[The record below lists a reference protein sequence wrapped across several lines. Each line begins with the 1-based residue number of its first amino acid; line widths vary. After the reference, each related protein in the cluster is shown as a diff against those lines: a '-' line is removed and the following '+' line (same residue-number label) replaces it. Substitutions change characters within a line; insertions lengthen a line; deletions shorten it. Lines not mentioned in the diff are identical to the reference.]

1 MPDNKDELLKQQ
13 NEEIQKLKKELKA
26 ATKPSSMLSVL
37 KSTVRRNVH
46 DFFIR
51 EDKIKSVQEENKKL
65 KKELEETKE
74 ERDKT
79 SAQLFAAINLGSD
92 NQEQTV
98 SEEGATPDDCDAP
111 VFPQTAEEA
120 VREYFGPIDLATL
133 ARQLYPDQSMQ
144 HQNPEPESAAP
155 PKIKDTPIIQEQ
167 PDSSVKNEKK
177 PADNIVREP
186 GPSDTTLHPGPNPCS
201 KSGNEGVKPELPK
214 EKSTKQ
220 DLSDNQLSMDG
231 RPRPISGCPSVQRLL
246 DVYVESK
253 TTSTSGEGERKFTES
268 SELED
273 GPVQEDIN
281 EAPSEDDLP
290 DLTEP
295 PEDLPD
301 ISGGSVWDMEEPP
314 TTESQAAQE
323 SIQISQPGEQAKES
337 LKESPKELI
346 KKELPKKPQKKP
358 AKESSLPLTKAEEKP
373 KQTQKFQEKKIEK
386 SESGQEIIEKRDAG
400 QQNQTEKIKEKQTE
414 LPKTKPQAR
423 PEPQQNENPTATVI
437 DKNGKKK
444 SKKDKR
450 KNQQQ
455 RQEPEIKQ
463 EPPKIIPM
471 EQPPKEIEL
480 PDDFGIVMEPEE
492 PEPIELPDPNEN
504 NRNIFD
510 EIFNSDSDNW
520 DDSNI

>member
-1 MPDNKDELLKQQ
+1 MPDNKDELLKRQ

-98 SEEGATPDDCDAP
+98 SEEGTTPDDCDAP

-120 VREYFGPIDLATL
+120 AREYFGPVDLAAL

-155 PKIKDTPIIQEQ
+155 PKIKDAPIIQEQ

-177 PADNIVREP
+177 PADNIVYEP
-186 GPSDTTLHPGPNPCS
+186 GPSGSTLHTGSNPRS
-201 KSGNEGVKPELPK
+201 KSGNEGVKPELSK

-220 DLSDNQLSMDG
+220 DLPDNQ
-231 RPRPISGCPSVQRLL
+231 P
-246 DVYVESK
+246 
-253 TTSTSGEGERKFTES
+253 

-273 GPVQEDIN
+273 GPRDIN

-314 TTESQAAQE
+314 TEPQTDPET
-323 SIQISQPGEQAKES
+323 IQMKHPEEPAKEI
-337 LKESPKELI
+337 LKESPKEL
-346 KKELPKKPQKKP
+346 PKKLLKKP
-358 AKESSLPLTKAEEKP
+358 AKESSLPPTKAEEKSKQAP
-373 KQTQKFQEKKIEK
+373 KIQEKKLEK
-386 SESGQEIIEKRDAG
+386 SDSGQEIVEKRDAG

-414 LPKTKPQAR
+414 PPKTKPQAR
-423 PEPQQNENPTATVI
+423 PEPQPNENPTATVI

-463 EPPKIIPM
+463 ELPKIIPM
-471 EQPPKEIEL
+471 EQPPKEVEL

>member
-37 KSTVRRNVH
+37 KSAVRRNVH

-167 PDSSVKNEKK
+167 PDSS
-177 PADNIVREP
+177 
-186 GPSDTTLHPGPNPCS
+186 
-201 KSGNEGVKPELPK
+201 K

-220 DLSDNQLSMDG
+220 DLPDNQLSMDG

-273 GPVQEDIN
+273 GPRDIN
-281 EAPSEDDLP
+281 EAPFEDDLP
-290 DLTEP
+290 DLTEL

-301 ISGGSVWDMEEPP
+301 ISGGSVWDMEEPQ
-314 TTESQAAQE
+314 TEPEA
-323 SIQISQPGEQAKES
+323 IQVEHTEEPADES
-337 LKESPKELI
+337 LKKSLKEFPKEP
-346 KKELPKKPQKKP
+346 PKKTQKKP
-358 AKESSLPLTKAEEKP
+358 TKEPSLSLTKAEEKP
-373 KQTQKFQEKKIEK
+373 KQTLKSQEKKIEK
-386 SESGQEIIEKRDAG
+386 SDSGQKTTEKQDAAE
-400 QQNQTEKIKEKQTE
+400 QQNQPEKIKEKQTE
-414 LPKTKPQAR
+414 PPKSK
-423 PEPQQNENPTATVI
+423 PQQNENPTATVI

-450 KNQQQ
+450 KTQQQ

-471 EQPPKEIEL
+471 EQPPKEVEL

>member
-37 KSTVRRNVH
+37 KSAVRRNVH

-92 NQEQTV
+92 NQEQTM
-98 SEEGATPDDCDAP
+98 SEEGTTPDDCDAP

-120 VREYFGPIDLATL
+120 AREYFGPVDLAAL

-144 HQNPEPESAAP
+144 HQNPEPESSAP
-155 PKIKDTPIIQEQ
+155 SKIKDAPIIQEQ
-167 PDSSVKNEKK
+167 PDSS
-177 PADNIVREP
+177 
-186 GPSDTTLHPGPNPCS
+186 
-201 KSGNEGVKPELPK
+201 K

-220 DLSDNQLSMDG
+220 DLPDNQ
-231 RPRPISGCPSVQRLL
+231 P
-246 DVYVESK
+246 
-253 TTSTSGEGERKFTES
+253 

-273 GPVQEDIN
+273 GPRDIN

-314 TTESQAAQE
+314 TEPQAEPEAIQVEHTEEPAD
-323 SIQISQPGEQAKES
+323 ES
-337 LKESPKELI
+337 LKKSLKEFPKEP
-346 KKELPKKPQKKP
+346 PKKTQKKP
-358 AKESSLPLTKAEEKP
+358 TKESSLSLTKAEEKP
-373 KQTQKFQEKKIEK
+373 KQTLKSQEKKIEK
-386 SESGQEIIEKRDAG
+386 SDSGQKTTEKQDAAE
-400 QQNQTEKIKEKQTE
+400 QQNQPEKIKEKQTE
-414 LPKTKPQAR
+414 PPKSK
-423 PEPQQNENPTATVI
+423 PQQNENPTATVI

-450 KNQQQ
+450 KTQQQ

-471 EQPPKEIEL
+471 EQPPKEVEL

>member
-37 KSTVRRNVH
+37 KSAVRRNVH

-120 VREYFGPIDLATL
+120 VREYFGPVDLATL

-167 PDSSVKNEKK
+167 PDSS
-177 PADNIVREP
+177 
-186 GPSDTTLHPGPNPCS
+186 
-201 KSGNEGVKPELPK
+201 K

-220 DLSDNQLSMDG
+220 DLPDNQLSMDG

-273 GPVQEDIN
+273 GPMQEDIN
-281 EAPSEDDLP
+281 EAPFEDDLP
-290 DLTEP
+290 DLTEL

-314 TTESQAAQE
+314 TEPQAEPEAIQVEHTEEPAD
-323 SIQISQPGEQAKES
+323 ES
-337 LKESPKELI
+337 LKKSLKEFPKEP
-346 KKELPKKPQKKP
+346 PKKTQKKP
-358 AKESSLPLTKAEEKP
+358 TKESSLSLTKAEEKP
-373 KQTQKFQEKKIEK
+373 KQTLKSQEKKIEK
-386 SESGQEIIEKRDAG
+386 SDSGQKTTEKQDAAE
-400 QQNQTEKIKEKQTE
+400 QQNQPEKIKEKQTE
-414 LPKTKPQAR
+414 PPKTKPQAR
-423 PEPQQNENPTATVI
+423 PEPQQNENPTATVK

>member
-51 EDKIKSVQEENKKL
+51 KDKIKSVQEENKKL

-92 NQEQTV
+92 NQEQT
-98 SEEGATPDDCDAP
+98 SFEEGGTPGDTCDAP

-120 VREYFGPIDLATL
+120 VREYFGPVDLAAL
-133 ARQLYPDQSMQ
+133 ARQLYPGQSMQ

-167 PDSSVKNEKK
+167 PDSS
-177 PADNIVREP
+177 
-186 GPSDTTLHPGPNPCS
+186 
-201 KSGNEGVKPELPK
+201 K

-220 DLSDNQLSMDG
+220 DLPDNQ
-231 RPRPISGCPSVQRLL
+231 P
-246 DVYVESK
+246 
-253 TTSTSGEGERKFTES
+253 

-358 AKESSLPLTKAEEKP
+358 AKELSSPLTKAEEKSKQAP
-373 KQTQKFQEKKIEK
+373 KIQEKKIEK
-386 SESGQEIIEKRDAG
+386 SDSGQKTTEKQDAAE
-400 QQNQTEKIKEKQTE
+400 QQNQPEKIKEKQAE
-414 LPKTKPQAR
+414 PPKTKSQAR

-437 DKNGKKK
+437 DKNGKRK

-471 EQPPKEIEL
+471 EQPPKEVEL

>member
-37 KSTVRRNVH
+37 KSAVRRNVH

-92 NQEQTV
+92 NQEQTTF
-98 SEEGATPDDCDAP
+98 EEGGTPDDTCDAP

-120 VREYFGPIDLATL
+120 VREYFGPVDLAAL

-144 HQNPEPESAAP
+144 HQNPEPESSAP
-155 PKIKDTPIIQEQ
+155 PKIKDAPIIQEQ

-177 PADNIVREP
+177 PADNIVYEP
-186 GPSDTTLHPGPNPCS
+186 GPSGSTLHTGSNPRS
-201 KSGNEGVKPELPK
+201 KSGNEGVKPELSK

-220 DLSDNQLSMDG
+220 DLLDN
-231 RPRPISGCPSVQRLL
+231 PP
-246 DVYVESK
+246 
-253 TTSTSGEGERKFTES
+253 

-273 GPVQEDIN
+273 GPMQEDIN
-281 EAPSEDDLP
+281 EAPFEDDLP
-290 DLTEP
+290 DLTEL

-301 ISGGSVWDMEEPP
+301 ISGGSVWDMEEPQ
-314 TTESQAAQE
+314 TEPEA
-323 SIQISQPGEQAKES
+323 IQVEHTEEPADES
-337 LKESPKELI
+337 LKKSLKEFPKEP
-346 KKELPKKPQKKP
+346 PKKTQKKP
-358 AKESSLPLTKAEEKP
+358 TKEPSLSLTKAEEKP
-373 KQTQKFQEKKIEK
+373 KQTLKSQEKKIEK
-386 SESGQEIIEKRDAG
+386 SDSGQKTTEKQDAAE
-400 QQNQTEKIKEKQTE
+400 QQNQPEKIKEKQTE
-414 LPKTKPQAR
+414 PPKSK
-423 PEPQQNENPTATVI
+423 PQQNENPTATVI

-450 KNQQQ
+450 KTQQQ

-471 EQPPKEIEL
+471 EQPPKEVEL

-504 NRNIFD
+504 NRIIFD

>member
-37 KSTVRRNVH
+37 KSAVRRNVH

-92 NQEQTV
+92 NQEQT
-98 SEEGATPDDCDAP
+98 SFEEGGTPDDTCDAP

-120 VREYFGPIDLATL
+120 VREYFGPVDLAAL

-144 HQNPEPESAAP
+144 HQNPEPESSAP
-155 PKIKDTPIIQEQ
+155 PKIKDAPIIQEQ

-177 PADNIVREP
+177 PADNIVYEP
-186 GPSDTTLHPGPNPCS
+186 GPSGSTLHTGSNPRS
-201 KSGNEGVKPELPK
+201 KSGNEGVKPELSK

-220 DLSDNQLSMDG
+220 DLLDNQ
-231 RPRPISGCPSVQRLL
+231 P
-246 DVYVESK
+246 
-253 TTSTSGEGERKFTES
+253 

-273 GPVQEDIN
+273 GPMDIN
-281 EAPSEDDLP
+281 EAPFEDDLP
-290 DLTEP
+290 DLTEL

-314 TTESQAAQE
+314 TEPQAEPEAIQVEHTEE
-323 SIQISQPGEQAKES
+323 PVDKS
-337 LKESPKELI
+337 LKEFPKEP
-346 KKELPKKPQKKP
+346 PKKTQKKP
-358 AKESSLPLTKAEEKP
+358 TKEPSLPPTKAEEKSKQAP
-373 KQTQKFQEKKIEK
+373 KIQEKKIEK
-386 SESGQEIIEKRDAG
+386 SDSGQKTTEKQDAAE
-400 QQNQTEKIKEKQTE
+400 QQNQPEKIKEKQAE
-414 LPKTKPQAR
+414 PPKTKSQAR

-437 DKNGKKK
+437 DKNGKRK
-444 SKKDKR
+444 SKKDNR

-471 EQPPKEIEL
+471 EQPPKEVEL

>member
-37 KSTVRRNVH
+37 KSAVRRNVH

-92 NQEQTV
+92 NQEQT
-98 SEEGATPDDCDAP
+98 SFEEGGTPDDTCDAP

-120 VREYFGPIDLATL
+120 VREYFGPVDLAAL

-144 HQNPEPESAAP
+144 HQNPEPESSAP
-155 PKIKDTPIIQEQ
+155 PKIKDAPIIQEQ

-177 PADNIVREP
+177 PANNIVYEP
-186 GPSDTTLHPGPNPCS
+186 GPSGSTLHTGSNPRS
-201 KSGNEGVKPELPK
+201 KSGNEGVKPELSK

-220 DLSDNQLSMDG
+220 DLLDN
-231 RPRPISGCPSVQRLL
+231 PP
-246 DVYVESK
+246 
-253 TTSTSGEGERKFTES
+253 

-273 GPVQEDIN
+273 GPMQEDIN
-281 EAPSEDDLP
+281 EAPFEDDLP
-290 DLTEP
+290 DLTEL

-314 TTESQAAQE
+314 TEPQAEPEAIQVEHTEEPAD
-323 SIQISQPGEQAKES
+323 ES
-337 LKESPKELI
+337 LKKSLKEFS
-346 KKELPKKPQKKP
+346 KEPPKKTQKKP
-358 AKESSLPLTKAEEKP
+358 TKESSLSLTKAEEKP
-373 KQTQKFQEKKIEK
+373 KQTLKSQEKKIEK
-386 SESGQEIIEKRDAG
+386 SDSGQKTTEKQDAAE
-400 QQNQTEKIKEKQTE
+400 QQNQPEKIKEKQAE
-414 LPKTKPQAR
+414 PPKTKSQAR

-450 KNQQQ
+450 KTQQQ
-455 RQEPEIKQ
+455 RQKPEIKQ

-471 EQPPKEIEL
+471 EQPPKEVEL

>member
-92 NQEQTV
+92 NQEQTM
-98 SEEGATPDDCDAP
+98 SEEGTTPDDCDAP

-120 VREYFGPIDLATL
+120 AREYFGPVDLAAL

-144 HQNPEPESAAP
+144 HQNPEPESSAP
-155 PKIKDTPIIQEQ
+155 SKIKDAPIIQEQ
-167 PDSSVKNEKK
+167 PDSS
-177 PADNIVREP
+177 
-186 GPSDTTLHPGPNPCS
+186 
-201 KSGNEGVKPELPK
+201 K

-220 DLSDNQLSMDG
+220 DLPDNQ
-231 RPRPISGCPSVQRLL
+231 P
-246 DVYVESK
+246 
-253 TTSTSGEGERKFTES
+253 

-273 GPVQEDIN
+273 GPRDIN

-290 DLTEP
+290 DLNEP

-358 AKESSLPLTKAEEKP
+358 AKELSSPLTKAEEKSKQAP
-373 KQTQKFQEKKIEK
+373 KIQEKKIEK
-386 SESGQEIIEKRDAG
+386 SDNWQKTAEKHDTAE
-400 QQNQTEKIKEKQTE
+400 QQNQPEKIKEKQTE
-414 LPKTKPQAR
+414 PPKTKLQAS

-437 DKNGKKK
+437 DKNGKRK

-471 EQPPKEIEL
+471 EQPPKEVEL

-504 NRNIFD
+504 NKNIFD

>member
-37 KSTVRRNVH
+37 KSAVRRNVH

-92 NQEQTV
+92 NQEQT
-98 SEEGATPDDCDAP
+98 SFEEGGTPDDTCDAP

-120 VREYFGPIDLATL
+120 VREYFGPVDLAAL

-144 HQNPEPESAAP
+144 HQNPEPESSAP
-155 PKIKDTPIIQEQ
+155 PKIKDAPIIQEQ

-177 PADNIVREP
+177 PADNIVYEP
-186 GPSDTTLHPGPNPCS
+186 GPSGSTLHTGSNPRS
-201 KSGNEGVKPELPK
+201 KSGNEGVKPELSK

-220 DLSDNQLSMDG
+220 DLLDNQ
-231 RPRPISGCPSVQRLL
+231 P
-246 DVYVESK
+246 
-253 TTSTSGEGERKFTES
+253 

-273 GPVQEDIN
+273 GPMDIN
-281 EAPSEDDLP
+281 EAPFEDDLP
-290 DLTEP
+290 DLTEL

-314 TTESQAAQE
+314 TEPQAEPEAIQVEHTEE
-323 SIQISQPGEQAKES
+323 PVDKS
-337 LKESPKELI
+337 LKEFPKEP
-346 KKELPKKPQKKP
+346 PKKTQKKP
-358 AKESSLPLTKAEEKP
+358 TKEPSLPPTKAEEKSKQAP
-373 KQTQKFQEKKIEK
+373 KIQEKKIEK
-386 SESGQEIIEKRDAG
+386 SDNWQKITEKHDTAE
-400 QQNQTEKIKEKQTE
+400 QQNQTEKIKEKKAE
-414 LPKTKPQAR
+414 PPKTKPQAR

-504 NRNIFD
+504 NKNIFD

>member
-120 VREYFGPIDLATL
+120 VREYFGPVDLATL

-167 PDSSVKNEKK
+167 PDSS
-177 PADNIVREP
+177 
-186 GPSDTTLHPGPNPCS
+186 
-201 KSGNEGVKPELPK
+201 K

-220 DLSDNQLSMDG
+220 DLPDNQLSMDG

-273 GPVQEDIN
+273 GPMQEDIN
-281 EAPSEDDLP
+281 EAPFEDDLP
-290 DLTEP
+290 DLTEL

-314 TTESQAAQE
+314 TEPQAEPEAIQVEHTEEPAD
-323 SIQISQPGEQAKES
+323 ES
-337 LKESPKELI
+337 LKKSLKEFPKEP
-346 KKELPKKPQKKP
+346 PKKTQKKP
-358 AKESSLPLTKAEEKP
+358 TKESSLSLTKAEEKP
-373 KQTQKFQEKKIEK
+373 KQTLKSQEKKIEK
-386 SESGQEIIEKRDAG
+386 SDSGQKTTEKQDAAE
-400 QQNQTEKIKEKQTE
+400 QQNQPEKIKEKQTE
-414 LPKTKPQAR
+414 PPKTKPQAR

>member
-37 KSTVRRNVH
+37 KRTVRRNVH

-92 NQEQTV
+92 NQEQT
-98 SEEGATPDDCDAP
+98 SFEEGGTPGDTCDVP

-120 VREYFGPIDLATL
+120 VREYFGPVDLAAL

-144 HQNPEPESAAP
+144 RQNPEPENTAP
-155 PKIKDTPIIQEQ
+155 SKIKDVPIIQEQ
-167 PDSSVKNEKK
+167 PDSS
-177 PADNIVREP
+177 
-186 GPSDTTLHPGPNPCS
+186 
-201 KSGNEGVKPELPK
+201 K
-214 EKSTKQ
+214 E
-220 DLSDNQLSMDG
+220 NQ
-231 RPRPISGCPSVQRLL
+231 P
-246 DVYVESK
+246 
-253 TTSTSGEGERKFTES
+253 

-273 GPVQEDIN
+273 RPTQEDIN

-290 DLTEP
+290 DLNEP

-358 AKESSLPLTKAEEKP
+358 AKELSSPLTKAEEKSKQAP
-373 KQTQKFQEKKIEK
+373 KIQEKKIEK
-386 SESGQEIIEKRDAG
+386 SDNWQKTAEKHDTAE
-400 QQNQTEKIKEKQTE
+400 QQNQPEKIKEKQTE
-414 LPKTKPQAR
+414 PPKTKLQAS

-437 DKNGKKK
+437 DKNGKRK

-471 EQPPKEIEL
+471 EQPPKEVEL

-504 NRNIFD
+504 NKNIFD

>member
-37 KSTVRRNVH
+37 KSAVRRNVH

-92 NQEQTV
+92 NQEQT
-98 SEEGATPDDCDAP
+98 SFEEGGTPDDTCDAP

-120 VREYFGPIDLATL
+120 VREYFGPVDLAAL

-144 HQNPEPESAAP
+144 HQNPEPESSAP
-155 PKIKDTPIIQEQ
+155 PKIKDAPIIQEQ

-177 PADNIVREP
+177 PADNIVYEP
-186 GPSDTTLHPGPNPCS
+186 GPSGSTLHTGSNPRS
-201 KSGNEGVKPELPK
+201 KSGNEGVKPELSK

-220 DLSDNQLSMDG
+220 DLLDN
-231 RPRPISGCPSVQRLL
+231 PP
-246 DVYVESK
+246 
-253 TTSTSGEGERKFTES
+253 

-273 GPVQEDIN
+273 GPMQEDIN
-281 EAPSEDDLP
+281 EAPFEDDLP
-290 DLTEP
+290 DLTEL

-301 ISGGSVWDMEEPP
+301 ISGGSVWDMEEPQ
-314 TTESQAAQE
+314 TEPEA
-323 SIQISQPGEQAKES
+323 IQVEHTEEPADES
-337 LKESPKELI
+337 LKKSLKEFPKEP
-346 KKELPKKPQKKP
+346 PKKTQKKP
-358 AKESSLPLTKAEEKP
+358 TKEPSLSLTKAEEKP
-373 KQTQKFQEKKIEK
+373 KQTLKSQEKKIEK
-386 SESGQEIIEKRDAG
+386 SDSGQKTTEKQDAAE
-400 QQNQTEKIKEKQTE
+400 QQNQPEKIKEKQTE
-414 LPKTKPQAR
+414 PPKSK
-423 PEPQQNENPTATVI
+423 PQQNENPTATVI

-450 KNQQQ
+450 KTQQQ

-471 EQPPKEIEL
+471 EQPPKEVEL

>member
-92 NQEQTV
+92 NQEQT
-98 SEEGATPDDCDAP
+98 SFEEGGAPGDTCDAP

-120 VREYFGPIDLATL
+120 VREYFGPVDLAAL
-133 ARQLYPDQSMQ
+133 ARQLYQDQSMQ
-144 HQNPEPESAAP
+144 HQNPEPESTAP
-155 PKIKDTPIIQEQ
+155 SKIKDAPIIQEQ
-167 PDSSVKNEKK
+167 PDSLVKNEKK

-220 DLSDNQLSMDG
+220 DLSDNQ
-231 RPRPISGCPSVQRLL
+231 P
-246 DVYVESK
+246 
-253 TTSTSGEGERKFTES
+253 

-358 AKESSLPLTKAEEKP
+358 AKELSSPLTKAEEKSKQAP
-373 KQTQKFQEKKIEK
+373 KIQEKKIEK
-386 SESGQEIIEKRDAG
+386 SDNWQKITEKHDTAE
-400 QQNQTEKIKEKQTE
+400 QQNQTEKIKEKKAE
-414 LPKTKPQAR
+414 PPKTKPQAR

-463 EPPKIIPM
+463 EQPKIIPM
-471 EQPPKEIEL
+471 EQPPKEVEL

>member
-92 NQEQTV
+92 NQEQT
-98 SEEGATPDDCDAP
+98 SFEEGGTPGDTCDVP

-120 VREYFGPIDLATL
+120 VREYFGPVDLAAL

-144 HQNPEPESAAP
+144 RQNPEPENTAP
-155 PKIKDTPIIQEQ
+155 SKIKDVPIIQEQ
-167 PDSSVKNEKK
+167 PDSS
-177 PADNIVREP
+177 
-186 GPSDTTLHPGPNPCS
+186 
-201 KSGNEGVKPELPK
+201 K
-214 EKSTKQ
+214 E
-220 DLSDNQLSMDG
+220 NQ
-231 RPRPISGCPSVQRLL
+231 P
-246 DVYVESK
+246 
-253 TTSTSGEGERKFTES
+253 

-273 GPVQEDIN
+273 RPTQEDIN

-323 SIQISQPGEQAKES
+323 SIQISQLGEQAKES

-358 AKESSLPLTKAEEKP
+358 AKELSSPLTKAEEKSKQAP
-373 KQTQKFQEKKIEK
+373 KIQEKKIEK
-386 SESGQEIIEKRDAG
+386 SDNWQKTAEKHDTAE
-400 QQNQTEKIKEKQTE
+400 QQNQPEKIKEKQTE
-414 LPKTKPQAR
+414 PPKTKLQAS

-437 DKNGKKK
+437 DKNGKRK

-463 EPPKIIPM
+463 EQPKIIPM
-471 EQPPKEIEL
+471 EQPPKEVEP

>member
-1 MPDNKDELLKQQ
+1 MPDNKDELLKRQ

-37 KSTVRRNVH
+37 KSTVKRNVH

-98 SEEGATPDDCDAP
+98 SEEGTTPDDCDAP

-120 VREYFGPIDLATL
+120 AREYFGPVDLAAL

-155 PKIKDTPIIQEQ
+155 PKIKDAPIIQEQ
-167 PDSSVKNEKK
+167 PDSS
-177 PADNIVREP
+177 
-186 GPSDTTLHPGPNPCS
+186 
-201 KSGNEGVKPELPK
+201 K

-220 DLSDNQLSMDG
+220 DLPDNQ
-231 RPRPISGCPSVQRLL
+231 P
-246 DVYVESK
+246 
-253 TTSTSGEGERKFTES
+253 

-273 GPVQEDIN
+273 GPRDIN

-314 TTESQAAQE
+314 TEPQTEPE
-323 SIQISQPGEQAKES
+323 TIQMKHPEEPAKEI
-337 LKESPKELI
+337 LKESPKEL
-346 KKELPKKPQKKP
+346 PKKPLKKP
-358 AKESSLPLTKAEEKP
+358 AKESSLPPTKAEEKSKQAP
-373 KQTQKFQEKKIEK
+373 KIQEKKLEK
-386 SESGQEIIEKRDAG
+386 SDSGQEIVEKRDAG

-414 LPKTKPQAR
+414 PPKTKPQAR
-423 PEPQQNENPTATVI
+423 PEPQPNENPTATVI

-463 EPPKIIPM
+463 ELPKIIPM
-471 EQPPKEIEL
+471 EQPPKEVEL

>member
-1 MPDNKDELLKQQ
+1 MPDNKDELLKRQ

-98 SEEGATPDDCDAP
+98 SEEGTTPDDCDAP

-120 VREYFGPIDLATL
+120 AREYFGPVDLAAL

-155 PKIKDTPIIQEQ
+155 PKIKDAPIIQEQ

-177 PADNIVREP
+177 PADNIVYEP
-186 GPSDTTLHPGPNPCS
+186 GPSGSTLHTGSNPRS
-201 KSGNEGVKPELPK
+201 KSGNEGVKPELSK

-220 DLSDNQLSMDG
+220 DLPDNQ
-231 RPRPISGCPSVQRLL
+231 P
-246 DVYVESK
+246 
-253 TTSTSGEGERKFTES
+253 

-273 GPVQEDIN
+273 GPRDIN

-314 TTESQAAQE
+314 TEPQTEPE
-323 SIQISQPGEQAKES
+323 TIQMKHPEEPAKEI
-337 LKESPKELI
+337 LKESPKEL
-346 KKELPKKPQKKP
+346 PKKLLKKP
-358 AKESSLPLTKAEEKP
+358 AKESSLPPTKAEEKSKQAP
-373 KQTQKFQEKKIEK
+373 KIQEKKLEK
-386 SESGQEIIEKRDAG
+386 SDSGQEIVEKRDAG

-414 LPKTKPQAR
+414 PPKTKPQAR
-423 PEPQQNENPTATVI
+423 PEPQPNENPTATVI

-463 EPPKIIPM
+463 ELPKIIPM
-471 EQPPKEIEL
+471 EQPPKEVEL

>member
-37 KSTVRRNVH
+37 KSAVRRNVH

-92 NQEQTV
+92 NQEQT
-98 SEEGATPDDCDAP
+98 SFEEGGTPDDTCDAP

-120 VREYFGPIDLATL
+120 VREYFGPVDLAAL

-144 HQNPEPESAAP
+144 HQNPEPESSAP
-155 PKIKDTPIIQEQ
+155 PKIKDAPIIQEQ
-167 PDSSVKNEKK
+167 PDSLVKNEKK
-177 PADNIVREP
+177 PADNIVYEP
-186 GPSDTTLHPGPNPCS
+186 GPSGSTLHTGSNPRS
-201 KSGNEGVKPELPK
+201 KSGNESVKPELSK

-220 DLSDNQLSMDG
+220 DLLDN
-231 RPRPISGCPSVQRLL
+231 PP
-246 DVYVESK
+246 
-253 TTSTSGEGERKFTES
+253 

-273 GPVQEDIN
+273 GPMQEEIN
-281 EAPSEDDLP
+281 EAPFEDDLP
-290 DLTEP
+290 DLTEL

-314 TTESQAAQE
+314 TEPQAEPEAIQVEHTEEPAD
-323 SIQISQPGEQAKES
+323 ES
-337 LKESPKELI
+337 LKKSLKEFPKEP
-346 KKELPKKPQKKP
+346 PKKTQKKP
-358 AKESSLPLTKAEEKP
+358 TKEPSLSLTKAEEKP
-373 KQTQKFQEKKIEK
+373 KQTLKSQEKKIEK
-386 SESGQEIIEKRDAG
+386 SDSGQKTTEKHDTAE
-400 QQNQTEKIKEKQTE
+400 QQNQPEKIKEKQAE
-414 LPKTKPQAR
+414 PSKTKSQVR
-423 PEPQQNENPTATVI
+423 QEPQQNENPTATVI

-450 KNQQQ
+450 KTQQQ

-471 EQPPKEIEL
+471 EQPPKEVEL

>member
-92 NQEQTV
+92 NQEQT
-98 SEEGATPDDCDAP
+98 SFEEGGTPGDTCDVP

-120 VREYFGPIDLATL
+120 VREYFGPVDLAAL

-144 HQNPEPESAAP
+144 RQNPEPENTAP
-155 PKIKDTPIIQEQ
+155 SKIKDVPIIQEQ
-167 PDSSVKNEKK
+167 PDSS
-177 PADNIVREP
+177 
-186 GPSDTTLHPGPNPCS
+186 
-201 KSGNEGVKPELPK
+201 K
-214 EKSTKQ
+214 E
-220 DLSDNQLSMDG
+220 NQ
-231 RPRPISGCPSVQRLL
+231 P
-246 DVYVESK
+246 
-253 TTSTSGEGERKFTES
+253 

-273 GPVQEDIN
+273 RPTQEDIN

-290 DLTEP
+290 DLNEP

-358 AKESSLPLTKAEEKP
+358 AKELSSPLTKAEEKSKQAP
-373 KQTQKFQEKKIEK
+373 KIQEKKIEK
-386 SESGQEIIEKRDAG
+386 SDNWQKTAEKHDTAE
-400 QQNQTEKIKEKQTE
+400 QQNQPEKIKEKQTE
-414 LPKTKPQAR
+414 PPKTKLQAS

-437 DKNGKKK
+437 DKNGKRK

-471 EQPPKEIEL
+471 EQPPKEVEL

>member
-92 NQEQTV
+92 NQEQT
-98 SEEGATPDDCDAP
+98 SFEEGGTPGDTCDAP

-120 VREYFGPIDLATL
+120 VREYFGPVDLAAL
-133 ARQLYPDQSMQ
+133 ARQLYPGQSMQ

-167 PDSSVKNEKK
+167 PDSS
-177 PADNIVREP
+177 
-186 GPSDTTLHPGPNPCS
+186 
-201 KSGNEGVKPELPK
+201 K

-220 DLSDNQLSMDG
+220 DLPDNQ
-231 RPRPISGCPSVQRLL
+231 P
-246 DVYVESK
+246 
-253 TTSTSGEGERKFTES
+253 

-273 GPVQEDIN
+273 GPRDIN

-314 TTESQAAQE
+314 TEPQAE
-323 SIQISQPGEQAKES
+323 PETIQMKHPEEPAKEI
-337 LKESPKELI
+337 LKESPKELQ
-346 KKELPKKPQKKP
+346 KRPLKKP

-471 EQPPKEIEL
+471 
-480 PDDFGIVMEPEE
+480 
-492 PEPIELPDPNEN
+492 
-504 NRNIFD
+504 
-510 EIFNSDSDNW
+510 
-520 DDSNI
+520 

>member
-92 NQEQTV
+92 NQEQTGP
-98 SEEGATPDDCDAP
+98 EEGTTPDDCDVP

-120 VREYFGPIDLATL
+120 AREYFGPVDLAAL
-133 ARQLYPDQSMQ
+133 ARQLYPDQSIQ
-144 HQNPEPESAAP
+144 HQNPESESSAP
-155 PKIKDTPIIQEQ
+155 PKIKDAPIIQEQ
-167 PDSSVKNEKK
+167 PDSS
-177 PADNIVREP
+177 
-186 GPSDTTLHPGPNPCS
+186 
-201 KSGNEGVKPELPK
+201 K

-220 DLSDNQLSMDG
+220 DLPDNQ
-231 RPRPISGCPSVQRLL
+231 P
-246 DVYVESK
+246 
-253 TTSTSGEGERKFTES
+253 

-273 GPVQEDIN
+273 GPMQENIN
-281 EAPSEDDLP
+281 EALSEDDLP

-314 TTESQAAQE
+314 TEPQAE
-323 SIQISQPGEQAKES
+323 PETIQMKHPEEPAKEI
-337 LKESPKELI
+337 LKESPKELQ
-346 KKELPKKPQKKP
+346 KKPLKKP
-358 AKESSLPLTKAEEKP
+358 AKESSLLLTKAEEKA
-373 KQTQKFQEKKIEK
+373 KQSQKIQEKKIEK

-414 LPKTKPQAR
+414 PSKTKPQAR

-463 EPPKIIPM
+463 ESPKIIPM
-471 EQPPKEIEL
+471 EQPPKEVEL

>member
-92 NQEQTV
+92 NQEQT
-98 SEEGATPDDCDAP
+98 SFEEGGTPGDTCDAP

-120 VREYFGPIDLATL
+120 VREYFGPVDLAAL

-144 HQNPEPESAAP
+144 HQNPEPESSAP
-155 PKIKDTPIIQEQ
+155 PKIKDAPIIQEQ

-177 PADNIVREP
+177 PDDNIVCEP
-186 GPSDTTLHPGPNPCS
+186 GPSDSTLHTGSNPRS
-201 KSGNEGVKPELPK
+201 KSGNEGVKPALSK
-214 EKSTKQ
+214 EKSIKQ
-220 DLSDNQLSMDG
+220 DLSDN
-231 RPRPISGCPSVQRLL
+231 PP
-246 DVYVESK
+246 
-253 TTSTSGEGERKFTES
+253 

-273 GPVQEDIN
+273 GPMQEDIN
-281 EAPSEDDLP
+281 EAPFEDDLP
-290 DLTEP
+290 DLTEL

-314 TTESQAAQE
+314 TEPQAEPEAIQVEYTEEPAD
-323 SIQISQPGEQAKES
+323 ES
-337 LKESPKELI
+337 LKKSLKEFPKEP
-346 KKELPKKPQKKP
+346 PKKTQKKP
-358 AKESSLPLTKAEEKP
+358 TKEPSLPPTKAEEKSKQAP
-373 KQTQKFQEKKIEK
+373 KIQEKKIEK
-386 SESGQEIIEKRDAG
+386 SDSWQKTTEKQDAAE
-400 QQNQTEKIKEKQTE
+400 QQNQPEKIKEKQAE
-414 LPKTKPQAR
+414 PPKTKSQAR

-437 DKNGKKK
+437 DKNGKRK

-471 EQPPKEIEL
+471 EQPPKEVEL

>member
-98 SEEGATPDDCDAP
+98 SEEGTTPDDCDAP

-120 VREYFGPIDLATL
+120 AREYFGPVDLAAL

-144 HQNPEPESAAP
+144 YQNPEPESSAP
-155 PKIKDTPIIQEQ
+155 PKIKDAPIIQEQ
-167 PDSSVKNEKK
+167 PDSS
-177 PADNIVREP
+177 
-186 GPSDTTLHPGPNPCS
+186 
-201 KSGNEGVKPELPK
+201 K

-220 DLSDNQLSMDG
+220 DLPDNQ
-231 RPRPISGCPSVQRLL
+231 P
-246 DVYVESK
+246 
-253 TTSTSGEGERKFTES
+253 

-273 GPVQEDIN
+273 GPRDIN

-314 TTESQAAQE
+314 TEPQAE
-323 SIQISQPGEQAKES
+323 PETIQMKHPEEPAKEI
-337 LKESPKELI
+337 LKESPKEL
-346 KKELPKKPQKKP
+346 PKKPLKKP
-358 AKESSLPLTKAEEKP
+358 AKEPSLPLTKAEEKP
-373 KQTQKFQEKKIEK
+373 KQTQKIQEKKIEK
-386 SESGQEIIEKRDAG
+386 SESGQEIIEKCDAG

-471 EQPPKEIEL
+471 EQPPKEVEL

>member
-120 VREYFGPIDLATL
+120 VREYFGPVDLATL

-167 PDSSVKNEKK
+167 PDSS
-177 PADNIVREP
+177 
-186 GPSDTTLHPGPNPCS
+186 
-201 KSGNEGVKPELPK
+201 K

-220 DLSDNQLSMDG
+220 DLPDNQLSMDG

-358 AKESSLPLTKAEEKP
+358 AKELSSPLTKAEEKSKQAP
-373 KQTQKFQEKKIEK
+373 KIQEKKIEK
-386 SESGQEIIEKRDAG
+386 SDNWQKITEKHDTAE
-400 QQNQTEKIKEKQTE
+400 QQNQTEKIKEKKAE
-414 LPKTKPQAR
+414 PPKTKPQAR

-455 RQEPEIKQ
+455 RQEPEIKR

-504 NRNIFD
+504 NKNIFD

>member
-98 SEEGATPDDCDAP
+98 SEEGTTPDDCDAP

-120 VREYFGPIDLATL
+120 AREYFGPVDLAAL

-144 HQNPEPESAAP
+144 HQNPEPESSAP
-155 PKIKDTPIIQEQ
+155 SKIKDAPIIQEQ
-167 PDSSVKNEKK
+167 PDSS
-177 PADNIVREP
+177 
-186 GPSDTTLHPGPNPCS
+186 
-201 KSGNEGVKPELPK
+201 K

-220 DLSDNQLSMDG
+220 DLPDNQ
-231 RPRPISGCPSVQRLL
+231 P
-246 DVYVESK
+246 
-253 TTSTSGEGERKFTES
+253 

-273 GPVQEDIN
+273 GPRDIN

-314 TTESQAAQE
+314 TEPQAEPEAIQVEHTEE
-323 SIQISQPGEQAKES
+323 PVDKS
-337 LKESPKELI
+337 LKEFPKEP
-346 KKELPKKPQKKP
+346 PKKTQKKP
-358 AKESSLPLTKAEEKP
+358 TKEPSLPPTKAEEKSKQAP
-373 KQTQKFQEKKIEK
+373 KIQEKKIEK
-386 SESGQEIIEKRDAG
+386 SDSGQKTTEKQDAAE
-400 QQNQTEKIKEKQTE
+400 QQNQPEKIKEKQAE
-414 LPKTKPQAR
+414 PPKTKSQAR

-437 DKNGKKK
+437 DKNGKRK

-471 EQPPKEIEL
+471 EQPPKEVEL

>member
-92 NQEQTV
+92 NQEQT
-98 SEEGATPDDCDAP
+98 SFEEGGTPGDTCDAP

-120 VREYFGPIDLATL
+120 VREYFGPVDLAAL
-133 ARQLYPDQSMQ
+133 ARQLYPGQSMQ

-167 PDSSVKNEKK
+167 PDSS
-177 PADNIVREP
+177 
-186 GPSDTTLHPGPNPCS
+186 
-201 KSGNEGVKPELPK
+201 K

-220 DLSDNQLSMDG
+220 DLPDNQ
-231 RPRPISGCPSVQRLL
+231 P
-246 DVYVESK
+246 
-253 TTSTSGEGERKFTES
+253 

-273 GPVQEDIN
+273 GPRDIN

-314 TTESQAAQE
+314 TEPQAE
-323 SIQISQPGEQAKES
+323 PETIQMKHPEEPAKEI
-337 LKESPKELI
+337 LKESPKELQ
-346 KKELPKKPQKKP
+346 KRPLKKP

-437 DKNGKKK
+437 DKNGKRK

-510 EIFNSDSDNW
+510 EMFNSDSDNW

>member
-98 SEEGATPDDCDAP
+98 SEEGTTPDDCDAP

-120 VREYFGPIDLATL
+120 AREYFGPVDLAAL

-144 HQNPEPESAAP
+144 HQNPEPESSAP
-155 PKIKDTPIIQEQ
+155 SKIKDAPIIQEQ
-167 PDSSVKNEKK
+167 PDSS
-177 PADNIVREP
+177 
-186 GPSDTTLHPGPNPCS
+186 
-201 KSGNEGVKPELPK
+201 K

-220 DLSDNQLSMDG
+220 DLPDNQ
-231 RPRPISGCPSVQRLL
+231 P
-246 DVYVESK
+246 
-253 TTSTSGEGERKFTES
+253 

-273 GPVQEDIN
+273 GPRDIN

-314 TTESQAAQE
+314 TEPQAEPEAIQVEHTEEPAD
-323 SIQISQPGEQAKES
+323 ES
-337 LKESPKELI
+337 LKKSLKEFPKEP
-346 KKELPKKPQKKP
+346 PKKTQKKP
-358 AKESSLPLTKAEEKP
+358 TKESSLSLTKAEEKP
-373 KQTQKFQEKKIEK
+373 KQTLKSQEKKIEK
-386 SESGQEIIEKRDAG
+386 SDSGQKTTEKQDAAE
-400 QQNQTEKIKEKQTE
+400 QQNQPEKIKEKQTE
-414 LPKTKPQAR
+414 PPKSK
-423 PEPQQNENPTATVI
+423 PQQNENPTATVI

-450 KNQQQ
+450 KTQQQ

-504 NRNIFD
+504 NKNIFD

>member
-1 MPDNKDELLKQQ
+1 MPDNKDELLKRQ

-79 SAQLFAAINLGSD
+79 S
-92 NQEQTV
+92 EQTV
-98 SEEGATPDDCDAP
+98 SEEGTTPDDCDAP

-120 VREYFGPIDLATL
+120 AREYFGPVDLAAL

-155 PKIKDTPIIQEQ
+155 PKIKDAPIIQEQ

-177 PADNIVREP
+177 PADNIVYEP
-186 GPSDTTLHPGPNPCS
+186 GPSGSTLHTGSNPRS
-201 KSGNEGVKPELPK
+201 KSGNEGVKPELSK

-220 DLSDNQLSMDG
+220 DLPDNQ
-231 RPRPISGCPSVQRLL
+231 P
-246 DVYVESK
+246 
-253 TTSTSGEGERKFTES
+253 

-273 GPVQEDIN
+273 GPRDIN

-314 TTESQAAQE
+314 TEPQTEPE
-323 SIQISQPGEQAKES
+323 TIQMKHPEEPAKEI
-337 LKESPKELI
+337 LKESPKEL
-346 KKELPKKPQKKP
+346 PKKLLKKP
-358 AKESSLPLTKAEEKP
+358 AKESSLPPTKAEEKSKQAP
-373 KQTQKFQEKKIEK
+373 KIQEKKLEK
-386 SESGQEIIEKRDAG
+386 SDSGQEIVEKRDAG

-414 LPKTKPQAR
+414 PPKTKPQAR
-423 PEPQQNENPTATVI
+423 PEPQPNENPTATVI

-463 EPPKIIPM
+463 ELPKIIPM
-471 EQPPKEIEL
+471 EQPPKEVEL

>member
-79 SAQLFAAINLGSD
+79 SAQLFAAINLCSD
-92 NQEQTV
+92 NQEQT
-98 SEEGATPDDCDAP
+98 SFEEEGTPDDTCDAP

-120 VREYFGPIDLATL
+120 VREYFGPVDLAAL

-144 HQNPEPESAAP
+144 RQNPEPESAAP
-155 PKIKDTPIIQEQ
+155 SKIKDAPIIQEQ
-167 PDSSVKNEKK
+167 PDSSVKNENK
-177 PADNIVREP
+177 PADNIVRKP
-186 GPSDTTLHPGPNPCS
+186 DPSGSTLHPGPNPCS

-220 DLSDNQLSMDG
+220 DLSDNQ
-231 RPRPISGCPSVQRLL
+231 P
-246 DVYVESK
+246 
-253 TTSTSGEGERKFTES
+253 

-358 AKESSLPLTKAEEKP
+358 AKELSSPLTKAEEKSKQAP
-373 KQTQKFQEKKIEK
+373 KIQEKKIEK
-386 SESGQEIIEKRDAG
+386 SDNWQKITEKHDTAE
-400 QQNQTEKIKEKQTE
+400 QQNQTEKIKEKKAE
-414 LPKTKPQAR
+414 PPKTKLQAS

-437 DKNGKKK
+437 DKNGKRK
-444 SKKDKR
+444 SKKDKL
-450 KNQQQ
+450 
-455 RQEPEIKQ
+455 
-463 EPPKIIPM
+463 IPL
-471 EQPPKEIEL
+471 EQPPKEVEP
-480 PDDFGIVMEPEE
+480 PDDFGFVMEPEE

>member
-37 KSTVRRNVH
+37 KNTVKRNVH
-46 DFFIR
+46 EFFIR
-51 EDKIKSVQEENKKL
+51 EDKIKSVQAENKKL
-65 KKELEETKE
+65 KQELEQTKE

-92 NQEQTV
+92 NQEQTAF
-98 SEEGATPDDCDAP
+98 EEGENPDDTCDAP

-120 VREYFGPIDLATL
+120 VREYFGPVDIAAL
-133 ARQLYPDQSMQ
+133 ARQLYPDQIMQ
-144 HQNPEPESAAP
+144 RQNPEPESAAP
-155 PKIKDTPIIQEQ
+155 PKIKDAPIIKEQ
-167 PDSSVKNEKK
+167 SDSS
-177 PADNIVREP
+177 
-186 GPSDTTLHPGPNPCS
+186 
-201 KSGNEGVKPELPK
+201 K

-220 DLSDNQLSMDG
+220 GLPDNQ
-231 RPRPISGCPSVQRLL
+231 PS
-246 DVYVESK
+246 
-253 TTSTSGEGERKFTES
+253 ER
-268 SELED
+268 ED
-273 GPVQEDIN
+273 GPMQEDIN

-290 DLTEP
+290 DLAEP

-314 TTESQAAQE
+314 TEPKAEPEAIQMKHTEEPAE
-323 SIQISQPGEQAKES
+323 ES
-337 LKESPKELI
+337 LKESPKELP
-346 KKELPKKPQKKP
+346 KKELPKKTPKKP
-358 AKESSLPLTKAEEKP
+358 VKEPSLPPTKAEEKSKQAP
-373 KQTQKFQEKKIEK
+373 KIQEKKIEK
-386 SESGQEIIEKRDAG
+386 SDSGKKITEKHDAAE
-400 QQNQTEKIKEKQTE
+400 QQNQPEKIKEKQTE
-414 LPKTKPQAR
+414 PPKTKPQAR
-423 PEPQQNENPTATVI
+423 LEPQQNENPTATVI

-463 EPPKIIPM
+463 ETPKIIPM
-471 EQPPKEIEL
+471 EQPPKEVEL
-480 PDDFGIVMEPEE
+480 PDDFGVVMEPEE

>member
-92 NQEQTV
+92 NQEQT
-98 SEEGATPDDCDAP
+98 SFEEGGTPGDTCDVP

-120 VREYFGPIDLATL
+120 VREYFGPVDLAAL

-144 HQNPEPESAAP
+144 RQNPEPENTAP
-155 PKIKDTPIIQEQ
+155 SKIKDVPIIQEQ
-167 PDSSVKNEKK
+167 PDSS
-177 PADNIVREP
+177 
-186 GPSDTTLHPGPNPCS
+186 
-201 KSGNEGVKPELPK
+201 K
-214 EKSTKQ
+214 E
-220 DLSDNQLSMDG
+220 NQ
-231 RPRPISGCPSVQRLL
+231 P
-246 DVYVESK
+246 
-253 TTSTSGEGERKFTES
+253 

-273 GPVQEDIN
+273 RPTQEDIN

-290 DLTEP
+290 DLNEP

-358 AKESSLPLTKAEEKP
+358 AKELSSPLTKAEEKSKQAP
-373 KQTQKFQEKKIEK
+373 KIQEKKIEK
-386 SESGQEIIEKRDAG
+386 SDNWQKTAEKHDTAE
-400 QQNQTEKIKEKQTE
+400 QQNQPEKIKEKQTE
-414 LPKTKPQAR
+414 PPKTKLQAS

-437 DKNGKKK
+437 DKNGKRK

-471 EQPPKEIEL
+471 EQPPKEVEL

-504 NRNIFD
+504 NKNIFD

>member
-92 NQEQTV
+92 NQEQT
-98 SEEGATPDDCDAP
+98 SFEEGGTPGDTCDAP

-120 VREYFGPIDLATL
+120 VREYFGPVDLAAL
-133 ARQLYPDQSMQ
+133 ARQVYPGQSMQ

-177 PADNIVREP
+177 PDDNIVCEP
-186 GPSDTTLHPGPNPCS
+186 GPSDSTLHTGSNPRS
-201 KSGNEGVKPELPK
+201 KSSNEGIKPALSK
-214 EKSTKQ
+214 EKSIKQ
-220 DLSDNQLSMDG
+220 DLSDN
-231 RPRPISGCPSVQRLL
+231 PP
-246 DVYVESK
+246 
-253 TTSTSGEGERKFTES
+253 

-273 GPVQEDIN
+273 GPMQEDIN
-281 EAPSEDDLP
+281 EAPFEDDLP
-290 DLTEP
+290 DLTEL

-301 ISGGSVWDMEEPP
+301 ISGGSVWDMEEQP
-314 TTESQAAQE
+314 TEPQAEPEAIQVEHTEEPAD
-323 SIQISQPGEQAKES
+323 ES
-337 LKESPKELI
+337 LKKSLKEFPKEP
-346 KKELPKKPQKKP
+346 PKKTQKKP
-358 AKESSLPLTKAEEKP
+358 AKEPSLPPTKAEEKSKQAP
-373 KQTQKFQEKKIEK
+373 KIQEKKTEK
-386 SESGQEIIEKRDAG
+386 SDSGQKTTEKQDAAE
-400 QQNQTEKIKEKQTE
+400 QQNQPEKIKEKQAE
-414 LPKTKPQAR
+414 PPKTKSQAR

-437 DKNGKKK
+437 DKNGKRK

-471 EQPPKEIEL
+471 EQPPKEVEL

-504 NRNIFD
+504 NKNIFD

>member
-37 KSTVRRNVH
+37 KSAVRRNVH

-92 NQEQTV
+92 NQEQT
-98 SEEGATPDDCDAP
+98 SFEEGGTPDDTCDAP

-120 VREYFGPIDLATL
+120 VREYFGPVDLAAL

-144 HQNPEPESAAP
+144 HQNPEPESSAP
-155 PKIKDTPIIQEQ
+155 PKIKDAPIIQEQ

-177 PADNIVREP
+177 PADNIVYEP
-186 GPSDTTLHPGPNPCS
+186 GPSGSTLHTGSNPRS
-201 KSGNEGVKPELPK
+201 KSGNEGVKPELSK

-220 DLSDNQLSMDG
+220 DLLDNQ
-231 RPRPISGCPSVQRLL
+231 P
-246 DVYVESK
+246 
-253 TTSTSGEGERKFTES
+253 

-273 GPVQEDIN
+273 GPMDIN
-281 EAPSEDDLP
+281 EAPFEDDLP
-290 DLTEP
+290 DLTEL

-314 TTESQAAQE
+314 TEPQAEPEAIQVEHTEE
-323 SIQISQPGEQAKES
+323 PVDKS
-337 LKESPKELI
+337 LKEFPKEP
-346 KKELPKKPQKKP
+346 PKKTQKKP
-358 AKESSLPLTKAEEKP
+358 TKEPSLPPTKAEEKSKQAP
-373 KQTQKFQEKKIEK
+373 KIQEKKIEK
-386 SESGQEIIEKRDAG
+386 SDSGQKITEKHDTAE
-400 QQNQTEKIKEKQTE
+400 QQNQTEKIKEKKAE
-414 LPKTKPQAR
+414 PPKTKPQAR

-450 KNQQQ
+450 KTQQQ
-455 RQEPEIKQ
+455 RQEPGIKQ

-471 EQPPKEIEL
+471 EQPPKEVEP

-504 NRNIFD
+504 NKNIFD

>member
-37 KSTVRRNVH
+37 KSTVRRNIH

-92 NQEQTV
+92 NQEQTM
-98 SEEGATPDDCDAP
+98 SEEGTTPDDCDAP

-120 VREYFGPIDLATL
+120 AREYFGPVDLAAL

-144 HQNPEPESAAP
+144 HQNPEPESSAP
-155 PKIKDTPIIQEQ
+155 SKIKDAPIIQEQ
-167 PDSSVKNEKK
+167 PDSS
-177 PADNIVREP
+177 
-186 GPSDTTLHPGPNPCS
+186 
-201 KSGNEGVKPELPK
+201 K

-220 DLSDNQLSMDG
+220 DLPDNQ
-231 RPRPISGCPSVQRLL
+231 P
-246 DVYVESK
+246 
-253 TTSTSGEGERKFTES
+253 

-273 GPVQEDIN
+273 GPRDIN

-314 TTESQAAQE
+314 TEPQAEPEAIQVEHTEEPADE
-323 SIQISQPGEQAKES
+323 SFKKS
-337 LKESPKELI
+337 LKEFPKEP
-346 KKELPKKPQKKP
+346 PKKTQKKP
-358 AKESSLPLTKAEEKP
+358 TKESSLSLTKAEEKP
-373 KQTQKFQEKKIEK
+373 KQTLKSQEKKIEK
-386 SESGQEIIEKRDAG
+386 SDSGQKTTEKQDAAE
-400 QQNQTEKIKEKQTE
+400 QQNQPEKIKEKQTE
-414 LPKTKPQAR
+414 PPKSK
-423 PEPQQNENPTATVI
+423 PQQNENPTATVI

-450 KNQQQ
+450 KTQQQ

-471 EQPPKEIEL
+471 EQPPKEVEL

>member
-92 NQEQTV
+92 NQEQT
-98 SEEGATPDDCDAP
+98 SFEEGGTPGDTCDAP

-120 VREYFGPIDLATL
+120 VREYFGPVDLAAL
-133 ARQLYPDQSMQ
+133 ARQLYPGQSMQ

-167 PDSSVKNEKK
+167 PDSS
-177 PADNIVREP
+177 
-186 GPSDTTLHPGPNPCS
+186 
-201 KSGNEGVKPELPK
+201 K

-220 DLSDNQLSMDG
+220 DLPDNQ
-231 RPRPISGCPSVQRLL
+231 P
-246 DVYVESK
+246 
-253 TTSTSGEGERKFTES
+253 

-273 GPVQEDIN
+273 GPMDIN
-281 EAPSEDDLP
+281 EAPFEDDLP

-314 TTESQAAQE
+314 TEPQAEPEAIQVEHTEE
-323 SIQISQPGEQAKES
+323 PVDKS
-337 LKESPKELI
+337 LKEFPKEP
-346 KKELPKKPQKKP
+346 PKKTQKKP
-358 AKESSLPLTKAEEKP
+358 TKEPSLPPTKAEEKSKQAP
-373 KQTQKFQEKKIEK
+373 KIQEKKIEK
-386 SESGQEIIEKRDAG
+386 SDSGQKTTEKQDAAE
-400 QQNQTEKIKEKQTE
+400 QQNQPEKIKEKQAE
-414 LPKTKPQAR
+414 PPKTKSQAR

-437 DKNGKKK
+437 DKNGKRK

-471 EQPPKEIEL
+471 EQPPKEVEL

>member
-92 NQEQTV
+92 NQEQT
-98 SEEGATPDDCDAP
+98 SFEEGGTPGDTCDAP

-120 VREYFGPIDLATL
+120 VREYFGPVDLAAL
-133 ARQLYPDQSMQ
+133 ARQLYPGQSMQ

-167 PDSSVKNEKK
+167 PDSS
-177 PADNIVREP
+177 
-186 GPSDTTLHPGPNPCS
+186 
-201 KSGNEGVKPELPK
+201 K

-220 DLSDNQLSMDG
+220 DLPDNQ
-231 RPRPISGCPSVQRLL
+231 P
-246 DVYVESK
+246 
-253 TTSTSGEGERKFTES
+253 

-273 GPVQEDIN
+273 GPRDIN

-290 DLTEP
+290 DWTEP

-314 TTESQAAQE
+314 TEPQAE
-323 SIQISQPGEQAKES
+323 PETIQMKHPEEPAKEI
-337 LKESPKELI
+337 LKESPKELQ
-346 KKELPKKPQKKP
+346 KRPLKKP

>member
-167 PDSSVKNEKK
+167 PNSS
-177 PADNIVREP
+177 
-186 GPSDTTLHPGPNPCS
+186 
-201 KSGNEGVKPELPK
+201 K

-220 DLSDNQLSMDG
+220 DLPDNQLSMDG

-273 GPVQEDIN
+273 GPMDIN
-281 EAPSEDDLP
+281 EAPFEDDLP
-290 DLTEP
+290 DLTEL

-314 TTESQAAQE
+314 TEPQAEPEAIQVEHTEE
-323 SIQISQPGEQAKES
+323 PVDKS
-337 LKESPKELI
+337 LKEFPKEP
-346 KKELPKKPQKKP
+346 PKKTQKKP
-358 AKESSLPLTKAEEKP
+358 AKELSSPLTKAEEKSKQAP
-373 KQTQKFQEKKIEK
+373 KIQEKKIEK
-386 SESGQEIIEKRDAG
+386 SDSWQKTTEKQDAAE
-400 QQNQTEKIKEKQTE
+400 QQNQPEKIKEKQAGP
-414 LPKTKPQAR
+414 PKTKSQAR

-437 DKNGKKK
+437 DKNGKRK

-471 EQPPKEIEL
+471 EQPPKEVEL